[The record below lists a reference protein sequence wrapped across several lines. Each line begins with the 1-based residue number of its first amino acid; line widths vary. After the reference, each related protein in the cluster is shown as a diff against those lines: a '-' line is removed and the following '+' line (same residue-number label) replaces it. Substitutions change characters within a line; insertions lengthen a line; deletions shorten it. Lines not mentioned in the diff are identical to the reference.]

1 MDPSPTATPRDA
13 TAPDLSVIVLNWNAR
28 EDLRR
33 CLASVEA
40 HPPAHDVRIVVAD
53 NDSHDGSA
61 EMVAA
66 EFPQH
71 VLVRHPRN
79 AGFGAGNNR
88 ALPLATGRYV
98 MFLNPDTVV
107 WERAFDALIDY
118 GDAHP
123 DVGILGAKLLNPDG
137 SLQYSCRR
145 FPNLGTGFYRN
156 TPLGRMLPGNRWT
169 SDYLMRDFDHA
180 SPLDVDWVSGAALV
194 IRREALQELKGFD
207 EDFYMYCEDV
217 DLCMRAHRAGWRV
230 VYIPDAVITHVI
242 GRSSDLVPA
251 RMTYEFHRS
260 MYTFYRKHY
269 AASTPLFVRPLIL
282 PGIVARA
289 VGQIA
294 RYRWRRWKKLW
305 SARRAK

>member
-1 MDPSPTATPRDA
+1 M
-13 TAPDLSVIVLNWNAR
+13 PDLSVIVLNWNAR
-28 EDLRR
+28 DDLRR
-33 CLASVEA
+33 CLASIDA
-40 HPPAHDVRIVVAD
+40 HPPARDVRVVVAD

-66 EFPQH
+66 DFPH
-71 VLVRHPRN
+71 HLLVRHPRN

-88 ALPLATGRYV
+88 ALPMASGRYV
-98 MFLNPDTVV
+98 LFLNPDTIVANG
-107 WERAFDALIDY
+107 AFDALIAFADTQP
-118 GDAHP
+118 DAG
-123 DVGILGAKLLNPDG
+123 VFGAKLLNPDG

-156 TPLGRMLPGNRWT
+156 TPLGRLLPGNRWT
-169 SDYLMRDFDHA
+169 SDYLMRDFDHET
-180 SPLDVDWVSGAALV
+180 PRDVDWVSGAALMV
-194 IRREALQELKGFD
+194 RREALQRLKGFD

-230 VYIPDAVITHVI
+230 VYVPQSVITHVI
-242 GRSSDLVPA
+242 GRSSDLAPA
-251 RMTYEFHRS
+251 RMTYHFHRS

-269 AASTPLFVRPLIL
+269 AAGTPLVVRPFIL

-294 RYRWRRWKKLW
+294 RYRWRYWKKRLA
-305 SARRAK
+305 ARRKP